1 MYGPTSIFN
10 FNSLVGRYQFKAF
23 FRKSSERSF
32 SSSINQ
38 IKAFPDSGIL
48 RWTSMKT
55 FNTAHTSYSRIHT
68 AKLHLLQNSK
78 FLKLWLDLCLFIVI
92 YQVYYQS
99 EFVRVPVYVAFRK
112 LEFLESLISI
122 SCRDFLYEKL
132 QRLFDE
138 KLQRFQV
145 CWRSILTCY
154 RSYQRSLYC
163 VVTCE
168 NYCNMGS
175 LKRYVT
181 RHFRIVLLPCSRK

>member
-1 MYGPTSIFN
+1 MYGPTSVFN

-122 SCRDFLYEKL
+122 SCRDFLYEIWWKVTEVPGL
-132 QRLFDE
+132 
-138 KLQRFQV
+138 
-145 CWRSILTCY
+145 LTFH
-154 RSYQRSLYC
+154 
-163 VVTCE
+163 T
-168 NYCNMGS
+168 N
-175 LKRYVT
+175 
-181 RHFRIVLLPCSRK
+181 LLPFISTVTVLCCDLWELLQYGFFKTICNSSFSYRFTSMF